1 MAVYLDKASH
11 LWVSSPL
18 QLLLTTGTALPPAS
32 DTLPISGLKKPVPS
46 RWAWRSHTGANP
58 QQVPAGPHREAPQE
72 KEQGMELQGERAERE
87 RAERPGRSEGPGDAG
102 GAASLPASRGTY
114 RGRGARP
121 WPAGGGCSSAPSGRA
136 GGGRQVPGTAP
147 PLQHPPR
154 GQRPPRPPGAG
165 RGWCR
170 AHRGRAR
177 GGRGPGRHP
186 SRRDTAPFSP
196 HLLRSGA
203 VDDAVPLGPPTPL
216 PPRGSSAAAVTRFA
230 HVSPF
235 AAMAKLECV
244 EMRCGSSASF
254 TGSGAPSAFSS
265 RLISRETNRASLWLL
280 PIISL
285 ENACC
290 YV

>member
-1 MAVYLDKASH
+1 MRTPNRYLLAPAVR
-11 LWVSSPL
+11 
-18 QLLLTTGTALPPAS
+18 LP
-32 DTLPISGLKKPVPS
+32 
-46 RWAWRSHTGANP
+46 RRRSKGWSCKGN
-58 QQVPAGPHREAPQE
+58 AP
-72 KEQGMELQGERAERE
+72 RERE
-87 RAERPGRSEGPGDAG
+87 SGEAG
-102 GAASLPASRGTY
+102 AKRGSWRCWGAASLPASRGTY

-121 WPAGGGCSSAPSGRA
+121 WPAGGGCSSAPS
-136 GGGRQVPGTAP
+136 GRQVPGTAP

-186 SRRDTAPFSP
+186 SRGDTAPFSA

-203 VDDAVPLGPPTPL
+203 VDDAVPLGLPTPL
-216 PPRGSSAAAVTRFA
+216 PPRGSSAAAGTPFA

-244 EMRCGSSASF
+244 EMRRGSSASF
-254 TGSGAPSAFSS
+254 TVSGAPSAFGS
-265 RLISRETNRASLWLL
+265 RLISRETNRASLWVL